1 MSYININNTADEDRK
16 YKVGAL
22 LQELQNFKG
31 SFKGDNV
38 EESLYLK
45 YF

>member
-1 MSYININNTADEDRK
+1 MFCININNTADEDRM

-22 LQELQNFKG
+22 LQEPQNFKG
-31 SFKGDNV
+31 DTMGK
-38 EESLYLK
+38 SLYLK